1 MLSNSDLIDQVNP
14 FVDNPPGALYKPYEF
29 GSYKELVEPPYKEGN
44 DGPSPICSNMLTA
57 GDKTIDWCKPG
68 VPNCP
73 MSRDLEPTQRV
84 DPDISYEDGVFVPF
98 STKISSDETQLL
110 IKILIFLLIIAL
122 LIILV
127 EKL

>member
-29 GSYKELVEPPYKEGN
+29 GSYKELMEPPYKEGSE
-44 DGPSPICSNMLTA
+44 PSSICETMLTA
-57 GDKTIDWCKPG
+57 GDKTIDWCQPG

-84 DPDISYEDGVFVPF
+84 DPDISYEDGIFVPF
-98 STKISSDETQLL
+98 SKKLKSKDFGLL
-110 IKILIFLLIIAL
+110 TKILIILLVIILLLILA
-122 LIILV
+122 

>member
-29 GSYKELVEPPYKEGN
+29 GSYKELIEPTYKEGSE
-44 DGPSPICSNMLTA
+44 PSSICETMLTA
-57 GDKTIDWCKPG
+57 GDKTIDWCQPG

-73 MSRDLEPTQRV
+73 MSRELEPTQKV

-98 STKISSDETQLL
+98 SKTSSDETHQILV
-110 IKILIFLLIIAL
+110 KILIILLIIAL
-122 LIILV
+122 ILIV
-127 EKL
+127 AEKL